1 MKKLL
6 LLLLSVT
13 LAFSLTACKDDEEDQ
28 KVVHEVPKEIS
39 VNLQELRYAEYLTLN
54 NPVVTISVEG
64 IGDIVIQLFP
74 GVAPVTVDN
83 FLKYIEDGDYD
94 DNMFHRVVNGFVIQG
109 GQLETPGCD
118 IPGEMVANDYENGL
132 MHYRG
137 VISMARIGD
146 DYESANSQF
155 FIVQQTSTYLD
166 EEYATF
172 GGVVAG
178 FNVLD
183 YIASMQADSGEYP
196 YTEVIITSITVDLN
210 GYVPESRVCATEE

>member
-1 MKKLL
+1 MKRLL
-6 LLLLSVT
+6 LLFLS
-13 LAFSLTACKDDEEDQ
+13 LGFAFTLTACKDDEVEEI
-28 KVVHEVPKEIS
+28 VHDVPKEIS

-54 NPVVTISVEG
+54 NPVVTITVEG
-64 IGDIVIQLFP
+64 LGDIVIQLFP
-74 GVAPVTVDN
+74 GVAPGTVDN
-83 FLKYIEDGDYD
+83 FIKYIEDGDYD
-94 DNMFHRVVNGFVIQG
+94 DNLFHRVVNGFVIQG
-109 GQLETPGCD
+109 GQLESPECN
-118 IPGEMVANDYENGL
+118 IPGEMVSNDFDNEL

-146 DYESANSQF
+146 DYGSANSQF

-183 YIASMQADSGEYP
+183 YIASMQASNGEYP
-196 YTEVIITSITVDLN
+196 FTPVIITSITIDLN
-210 GYVPESRVCATEE
+210 GYVPEERVCVEEE